1 MFLLLLFC
9 SICFSLVTS
18 SSVKSDV
25 LEVSTEPPPGTCEP
39 IRAVVQCL
47 NVEWK
52 NASFPNF
59 RQHKTQEEANLEL
72 TGYLPLIQQ
81 KCSNAIVHFLCAV
94 YAPVC
99 VSVPGFNIPLTLAPC
114 REVCEAVRAGCEP
127 LLVANDFNWP
137 SHLDCDNF
145 PAAKDIDGTIES
157 LCNNIDVDKV
167 CIPGEECIVPTNAT
181 TVSTN
186 ASISID
192 DYPSPSTTS
201 TAATQSRTST
211 VTDRPITTNA
221 PNTGNGTTSTMVCPP
236 SLYLTKSHT
245 FVNSS
250 YVFGGIP
257 NCAVKC
263 DGVHFTSIERNKV
276 APSFILICAIL
287 CIGFTLFTV
296 GTFLIDRQR
305 YHYPER
311 PVIFL
316 ALCYLILSVA
326 FVVGAVVKLN
336 QADGSFACSDTKA
349 GQISEDSF
357 IFQRLPSASATYRS
371 ASCVILFIFIYYF
384 QMAASVWWVI
394 LTLTW
399 FMASTLKWGEEA
411 VERPWILYHI
421 LAWCLPAIQVI
432 LILALQLVDGDQLS
446 GTCFTG
452 NHHSVAMGV
461 FVLLPLML
469 YLFIGII
476 FLVIGFMSLVHILQQ
491 ISQDPHKS
499 RRLTRL
505 IIRILIYGLLYIMP
519 NIIYLCL
526 CVYEIAERNQWER
539 SYAEC
544 ANSGECSSPDST
556 PQFAALLLR
565 YVMLFVIGIFS
576 TFWVIS
582 WKTIVA
588 WRKFFSSI
596 FFCRNEQMYA
606 MPTKKETP
614 I

>member
-1 MFLLLLFC
+1 MRFFLVSC
-9 SICFSLVTS
+9 SLWILAAA
-18 SSVKSDV
+18 SSVKNPQ
-25 LEVSTEPPPGTCEP
+25 LEVSTQPPIGSCEP
-39 IRAVVQCL
+39 IRDVSLCL
-47 NVEWK
+47 GVDWK
-52 NASFPNF
+52 NASFPNL
-59 RQHKTQEEANLEL
+59 RQQSTQVEANLEL
-72 TGYLPLIQQ
+72 NGYTPLILQG
-81 KCSNAIVHFLCAV
+81 CSNAIVHFLCAV
-94 YAPVC
+94 YAPLC
-99 VSVPGFNIPLTLAPC
+99 VSIPGINIPLTLAPC
-114 REVCEAVRAGCEP
+114 REVCEYVREGCEP
-127 LLVANDFNWP
+127 VLIENDFQWP
-137 SHLDCDNF
+137 QHLDCDNF
-145 PAAKDIDGTIES
+145 PAAEDIDGSIES
-157 LCNNIDVDKV
+157 LCNNINTSEV
-167 CIPGEECIVPTNAT
+167 CIPGQECIKPTET
-181 TVSTN
+181 PQTN
-186 ASISID
+186 
-192 DYPSPSTTS
+192 TS
-201 TAATQSRTST
+201 TSTRVPIASQSPTPSVTLTTEDPGRITGDNNTAAR
-211 VTDRPITTNA
+211 
-221 PNTGNGTTSTMVCPP
+221 VCPP
-236 SLYLTKSHT
+236 SLFLGKSHT
-245 FVNSS
+245 LLNSS
-250 YVFGGIP
+250 YIFGGID

-263 DGVHFTSIERNKV
+263 DGVHFTRIERNKV

-287 CIGFTLFTV
+287 CICFTLFTV

-316 ALCYLILSVA
+316 ALCYLILSFA
-326 FVVGAVVKLN
+326 FVVGSVVKLN
-336 QADGSFACSDTKA
+336 QADGSFACSDTKD
-349 GQISEDSF
+349 GQSSEDSF
-357 IFQRLPSASATYRS
+357 IFQRLPNSSPTYRS
-371 ASCVILFIFIYYF
+371 TSCVILFIFIYYF

-421 LAWCLPAIQVI
+421 LAWCLPALQVI

-452 NHHSVAMGV
+452 NHHPVAMGV
-461 FVLLPLML
+461 FVLLPLLL
-469 YLFIGII
+469 YLLIGIC

-519 NIIYLCL
+519 NVIYLCL
-526 CVYEIAERNQWER
+526 CIYEIAEREQWETA
-539 SYAEC
+539 YAEC
-544 ANSGECSSPDST
+544 ANNSDCSSPTLT

-596 FFCRNEQMYA
+596 FFCRQEQLYVIPA
-606 MPTKKETP
+606 KKETP